1 MPLDSWIMDICGYA
15 RYYTCNMLFGIFVGE
30 KRKIIFFGNFS
41 IFFKFCFFMVDVE
54 VWGRSIHDGSAR
66 SEQRN
71 MPFGKSF
78 FLKKIFFAYFF

>member
-1 MPLDSWIMDICGYA
+1 MYA
-15 RYYTCNMLFGIFVGE
+15 VRHVIPPVTCCSAFSLEKKEKSFFSVIFQ
-30 KRKIIFFGNFS
+30 F
-41 IFFKFCFFMVDVE
+41 FFKFFFFKVDVE

-78 FLKKIFFAYFF
+78 FLKKIIFFAYFF